1 MPKSTAWN
9 VKHETITESAALPP
23 MDVQKLRTFVK
34 EVEKRVNADSARR
47 EDGLKRMKM
56 LALAMEETLQKLD

>member
-1 MPKSTAWN
+1 MHKSWN
-9 VKHETITESAALPP
+9 VKEEPIIPDI
-23 MDVQKLRTFVK
+23 DVQKLRSFVK

-56 LALAMEETLQKLD
+56 LALAMEETLRKLD

>member
-1 MPKSTAWN
+1 MHNSWN
-9 VKHETITESAALPP
+9 VKEEPIIPDI
-23 MDVQKLRTFVK
+23 DVQKLRSFVK

-56 LALAMEETLQKLD
+56 LALAMEETLRKLD